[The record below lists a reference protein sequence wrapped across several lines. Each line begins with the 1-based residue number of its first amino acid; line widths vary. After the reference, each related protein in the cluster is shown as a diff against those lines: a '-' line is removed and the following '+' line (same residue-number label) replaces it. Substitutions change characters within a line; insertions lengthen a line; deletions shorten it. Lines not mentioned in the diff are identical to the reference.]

1 MKPAIRQTAMRRS
14 IYAQLALDAAAVA
27 VELWFFWGDGA
38 NFVPVLVLM
47 LLSAVNICWLWMLLQ
62 YRQIKAVSDEAG
74 LALLRIWLAGDVLIC
89 VSMLGMYLPAELIL
103 G

>member
-1 MKPAIRQTAMRRS
+1 MTSEAYQR
-14 IYAQLALDAAAVA
+14 LAARY
-27 VELWFFWGDGA
+27 FSYGSRGR
-38 NFVPVLVLM
+38 
-47 LLSAVNICWLWMLLQ
+47 WLWMLLQ

-74 LALLRIWLAGDVLIC
+74 LALLRIWLADDVLIC

>member
-27 VELWFFWGDGA
+27 VELWFFWGSGA

-47 LLSAVNICWLWMLLQ
+47 LLSAANIC
-62 YRQIKAVSDEAG
+62 
-74 LALLRIWLAGDVLIC
+74 
-89 VSMLGMYLPAELIL
+89 
-103 G
+103 